1 MHCGPE
7 VCLIKILTT
16 SHILNAYPENNFTH
30 HSLRQDVFVLALK
43 RIIILSL
50 FIEQKVKVLNV
61 SLLRNKTLAISCPGV
76 EGGSLLHYLSSHRI
90 IIT

>member
-30 HSLRQDVFVLALK
+30 SLRQDVLVLALK

-61 SLLRNKTLAISCPGV
+61 SLLRNKALAISYPGV

-90 IIT
+90 IRT